1 MKSKNV
7 TRTLIIADGIEV
19 TKVDEFLFS
28 LDKIVEITPLIK
40 ISDYLGDNRNIN
52 LNKKR

>member
-7 TRTLIIADGIEV
+7 THTLIIADGIEV
-19 TKVDEFLFS
+19 TKVDESLFS
-28 LDKIVEITPLIK
+28 LDRIDEITPFAK
-40 ISDYLGDNRNIN
+40 ISDYLRDNRNKY

>member
-1 MKSKNV
+1 MKRKNV

-19 TKVDEFLFS
+19 TKFDELLFS
-28 LDKIVEITPLIK
+28 LEKIVEIIPLIK

-52 LNKKR
+52 LDKKR